1 MSADKLGFLRDLLF
15 TTESPAGVV
24 VNAVILLL
32 LFIGLLDVVVALRRL
47 RRERAILR
55 QAREKLSAAA
65 QKGALG
71 GGADVVA
78 LLGISRK
85 SLVGRRVDRV
95 LQLRSA
101 GLRHPTM
108 LRELGGDRLAG
119 SGALAR
125 YIGAILTLLGLL
137 GTVLGL
143 SFALFNIQ
151 EAMGKVGNLSAFP
164 ELLRALG
171 QTLLGMRTAFA
182 CTMAGLVAALLLSAF
197 NHVVSRVQARV
208 SADLEELVMFELL
221 TALERAE
228 PGADEAARVF
238 AQRLVDAGQK
248 LDGLREQVTVAAS
261 NYEAASQR
269 IAAAAGAL
277 GAHVELFGRSVT
289 EIAAGQRAVAEAGR
303 DMAEALR
310 ASQKAYEES
319 LGRHLQEL
327 RVVVAQNQETVSG
340 LATAHTSALAT
351 FSDLVSDVRT
361 HLAHDGPAEA
371 NRTLAATLETTCSTL
386 QELRGLAGRFEPAVL
401 ESQQQLRTGVQAA
414 LAEIRTTAA
423 QALADFSRQQEEATA
438 RQVQSLEAA
447 LEAAISHKLETLQQV
462 KEQNREGIDRLVD
475 DQSTTLQ
482 AFRDLVFD
490 LRSQVGPAFPPSQ
503 FNGRGSHSG
512 AEVRQ

>member
-15 TTESPAGVV
+15 TTESPAGLV

-32 LFIGLLDVVVALRRL
+32 LFIGLLDVFVALHRL

-55 QAREKLSAAA
+55 QAREKLSAAD
-65 QKGALG
+65 KKSALG

-78 LLGISRK
+78 VLGLSRK

-125 YIGAILTLLGLL
+125 YIGAILTLMGLL

-151 EAMGKVGNLSAFP
+151 EAMGKVGDLSAFP

-182 CTMAGLVAALLLSAF
+182 CTMAGLVAALVLSAF

-208 SADLEELVMFELL
+208 AADLEELVMFELL

-238 AQRLVDAGQK
+238 AQRLVEAGQK
-248 LDGLREQVTVAAS
+248 LDGLREKVTAAAS
-261 NYEAASQR
+261 SYEVASQR
-269 IAAAAGAL
+269 IAASTQAF
-277 GAHVELFGRSVT
+277 GAHVELFGRST
-289 EIAAGQRAVAEAGR
+289 GEISAGQKAVAEAAR
-303 DMAEALR
+303 DMVEALH
-310 ASQKAYEES
+310 ASQKAYSER
-319 LGRHLQEL
+319 LDRHLQEL
-327 RVVVAQNQETVSG
+327 RAVVAQNQETVSG
-340 LATAHTSALAT
+340 LATAQTSALAT
-351 FSDLVSDVRT
+351 FSDLVADVRA
-361 HLAHDGPAEA
+361 HLAHQSPAEA
-371 NRTLAATLETTCSTL
+371 NRTLAATLEATSATL
-386 QELRGLAGRFEPAVL
+386 QDLRGLAGRFEPAIL
-401 ESQQQLRTGVQAA
+401 EGQQQLRAGVQAA
-414 LAEIRTTAA
+414 LVEVRTAA
-423 QALADFSRQQEEATA
+423 TQALADFSRQQQEATA
-438 RQVQSLEAA
+438 NQVRSLETA
-447 LEAAISHKLETLQQV
+447 LEAAISHKLEALQQV
-462 KEQNREGIDRLVD
+462 KEQNREGIDRLVSE
-475 DQSTTLQ
+475 QSAALR
-482 AFRDLVFD
+482 AFRDLMID
-490 LRSQVGPAFPPSQ
+490 LRGQNGPGFPPSP
-503 FNGRGSHSG
+503 FNGRGSHTD